1 MRLIVPGLR
10 TLFGACSL
18 LCLFSFAQV
27 NLAQAQEYSL
37 EGLRG
42 CDRADNGYFYCKPT
56 YSNNWQRVSPD
67 FYYRYKAGET
77 EYFRAKAEADARIR
91 AEAEARSRAPQVQA
105 NPVVQQQV
113 PVTVSVQ
120 NGITAENAAAMN
132 KQIGDLAGQIKV
144 LETVIQEQKQLQSS
158 VSTEKKQTIEATL
171 VSVNTRVTQLK
182 KDYNEK
188 DKKFSEYL
196 TSIKPND
203 RDLYISAR
211 KASEIYPKIPYYI
224 PGTNETGE
232 FWVEPVVSDRGEMGF
247 SFKFVDI
254 NASVEKVRGKI
265 EMTLAEMEETKDA
278 LFKLHDWSET
288 AHKEKIRKNFEK
300 RVVCFPVA
308 ECPPDGERLDGKA
321 STEVR
326 FNIYEDGA
334 TAGRIQRNKGRFIE
348 GYNVSIESALLLQA
362 YLNHVITEAKL
373 EFKSGTQDKKS
384 LEQLFK

>member
-1 MRLIVPGLR
+1 MRLMSSRLFDVLILFWAVCLSTSASSQEYNLDGLR
-10 TLFGACSL
+10 S
-18 LCLFSFAQV
+18 
-27 NLAQAQEYSL
+27 
-37 EGLRG
+37 

-56 YSNNWQRVSPD
+56 YSNNWQRVSPE
-67 FYYRYKAGET
+67 FYYRFKSSET
-77 EYFRAKAEADARIR
+77 EYFRARAESDARAR
-91 AEAEARSRAPQVQA
+91 AEAEAARSRPAQVQQV
-105 NPVVQQQV
+105 PVVQQVQV
-113 PVTVSVQ
+113 NVPAQ
-120 NGITAENAAAMN
+120 NGITSENAAAMN
-132 KQIGDLAGQIKV
+132 KQIADLAGQIKV
-144 LETVIQEQKQLQSS
+144 LEAVIEEQKQLQNKA
-158 VSTEKKQTIEATL
+158 TPEKKQTLEATI

-196 TSIKPND
+196 TSVRPND

-247 SFKFVDI
+247 SFKFIDI

-265 EMTLAEMEETKDA
+265 EMSLAEMDEAKDA
-278 LFKLHDWSET
+278 LFKLHDWSQT

-300 RVVCFPVA
+300 RVICFPVS

-321 STEVR
+321 STEIR
-326 FNIYEDGA
+326 FNVYEDGS
-334 TAGRIQRNKGRFIE
+334 TAGRIQRNKGRYIE

-362 YLNHVITEAKL
+362 YLNHVITEAKQ

>member
-1 MRLIVPGLR
+1 M
-10 TLFGACSL
+10 
-18 LCLFSFAQV
+18 
-27 NLAQAQEYSL
+27 
-37 EGLRG
+37 RG
-42 CDRADNGYFYCKPT
+42 CDRADNGNFYCKPT
-56 YSNNWQRVSPD
+56 YSNNWQRVSPE
-67 FYYRYKAGET
+67 FYYRFKTSET
-77 EYFRAKAEADARIR
+77 EYFRARAEADARAR
-91 AEAEARSRAPQVQA
+91 VEAEAARNRPVQVQQ
-105 NPVVQQQV
+105 NPVVQQVQV
-113 PVTVSVQ
+113 NVPAQ
-120 NGITAENAAAMN
+120 NGINSENAAAIN
-132 KQIGDLAGQIKV
+132 KQIADLAGQIKV
-144 LETVIQEQKQLQSS
+144 LEAVIEEQKQLQNK
-158 VSTEKKQTIEATL
+158 VSPEKKQTIDATI
-171 VSVNTRVTQLK
+171 VSVNTRVTHLK
-182 KDYNEK
+182 KDFNEK

-196 TSIKPND
+196 TSIRPND

-265 EMTLAEMEETKDA
+265 EMSLAEMDETKDA

-300 RVVCFPVA
+300 RVTCFPAV

-321 STEVR
+321 STEIR
-326 FNIYEDGA
+326 FNIYEDGS
-334 TAGRIQRNKGRFIE
+334 TAGRIQRNKGRFVE
-348 GYNVSIESALLLQA
+348 GYNVSVESALLLQA